1 MLGVSVL
8 CLSVCV
14 SVCVRHVDRKKSGF
28 FRILATSIP
37 IFIAPSVRNPA
48 NSVTDEEMDKIIF
61 PKKPELAHGTKAS
74 SPNAKKF
81 RRGMSWQNLSR
92 NGGTPPPPAKSFK

>member
-8 CLSVCV
+8 CVCV
-14 SVCVRHVDRKKSGF
+14 CHVVREKIRIS
-28 FRILATSIP
+28 RILGASIP

-61 PKKPELAHGTKAS
+61 PKKQELAHETKAS

-81 RRGMSWQNLSR
+81 RRGMSWPNLSR
-92 NGGTPPPPAKSFK
+92 NGGTPPAKSFKYPFK